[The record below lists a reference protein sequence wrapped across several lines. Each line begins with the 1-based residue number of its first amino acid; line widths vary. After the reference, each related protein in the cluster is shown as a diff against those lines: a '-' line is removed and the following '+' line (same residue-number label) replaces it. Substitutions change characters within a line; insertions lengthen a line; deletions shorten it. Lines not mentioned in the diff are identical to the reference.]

1 MRRLADGH
9 REAFDDVFDQLWP
22 ALKQYVGRWL
32 PDPREREDAAQAALL
47 KIFAQAADFDRT
59 RDAAAWA
66 FTIATYEALTL
77 RRRAGRRR
85 EVAGILLDS
94 LPAGADPEAAFLQA
108 EVTAA
113 LAELLQ
119 GAPEQDRMAVLT
131 DISTRGTSQDKDT
144 WRKRR
149 QRAVARFRETWR
161 RVYGA
166 R

>member
-32 PDPREREDAAQAALL
+32 PDPGEREDAAQAALL
-47 KIFAQAADFDRT
+47 KIFAQATDFDRA

-66 FTIATYEALTL
+66 FTIAAYEALTL

-85 EVAGILLDS
+85 EVFGIPLDG
-94 LPAGADPEAAFLQA
+94 LTTAADPESAILQA
-108 EVTAA
+108 EVAAA

-119 GAPEQDRMAVLT
+119 NAPEQDRIAVLT
-131 DISTRGTSQDKDT
+131 DVSTQGASHDKDT

-149 QRAVARFRETWR
+149 QRALTRFRETWR